1 MTSKP
6 ITIGQ
11 WQTGM
16 TRMLPEGRVSSTEW
30 TRARAS
36 LRTTAGLEASQRAE
50 LVWHRGSVVN
60 RMTELERIEAL
71 EKDMLA
77 PKDVA
82 KCLGCTPY
90 LINVATR
97 DGKNPFPF
105 PVIRLNSRVRIPKI
119 PFVKAMRGE
128 LPTMERSVK
137 DE

>member
-1 MTSKP
+1 
-6 ITIGQ
+6 
-11 WQTGM
+11 
-16 TRMLPEGRVSSTEW
+16 
-30 TRARAS
+30 
-36 LRTTAGLEASQRAE
+36 
-50 LVWHRGSVVN
+50 
-60 RMTELERIEAL
+60 MTELERIEAL

-105 PVIRLNSRVRIPKI
+105 PVIRINSRVRIPKI

-128 LPTMERSVK
+128 LPIITERRSTNEEDK
-137 DE
+137 SKEGYGKAGNGDHDSDSCPI